1 MLDLRYYKS
10 HTFDDRVWTFLK
22 EQPWPGNVR
31 QLAHAIE
38 RLVLIVKNQT
48 IQVTDVLRVMPRDI
62 VAEERG
68 NPYEAGQ
75 LTDLTY
81 EMIKKMSH
89 EGKSGAAIA
98 KELGISRSTVYR
110 IKRKHEEKG
119 ADDMLNVRL
128 AKDVTGL
135 NSVTTGGT
143 TMNDKGI
150 TIKTGDANRTIT
162 VQDGNVNMGG
172 NKAGA
177 AALAALHPLDFDPD
191 DKWDFAA
198 GYGNYKD
205 ASAVAVGAYYR
216 PNEDT
221 MFNIGGSFGGGENM
235 VNAGVSFKVGQGN
248 HVSTSRVAMAKEIKD
263 LRQNVAN
270 LNAIVNRQSALI
282 DKLTGTNVGMIKD
295 KGNDL
300 FPDVPANHWAYEYVT
315 KLKQAGILTG
325 YPDGNFDG
333 NRMMTRYEF
342 AAIVYRAIMAG
353 AASNPALNQD
363 GTLDKLANE
372 FSSEMK
378 YIRIDTIAKDKNGKP
393 TIERVRV
400 IPDTQH
406 DAQS

>member
-75 LTDLTY
+75 LKDLTY

-191 DKWDFAA
+191 DKWDFVA

-270 LNAIVNRQSALI
+270 LNAIV
-282 DKLTGTNVGMIKD
+282 
-295 KGNDL
+295 
-300 FPDVPANHWAYEYVT
+300 
-315 KLKQAGILTG
+315 
-325 YPDGNFDG
+325 
-333 NRMMTRYEF
+333 
-342 AAIVYRAIMAG
+342 YRAIMAG

>member
-75 LTDLTY
+75 LKDLTY

-282 DKLTGTNVGMIKD
+282 DKLTGTNAGTIQD
-295 KGNDL
+295 TGNDL
-300 FPDVPANHWAYEYVT
+300 FPDVPAT
-315 KLKQAGILTG
+315 TG
-325 YPDGNFDG
+325 LMNTSP
-333 NRMMTRYEF
+333 
-342 AAIVYRAIMAG
+342 
-353 AASNPALNQD
+353 S
-363 GTLDKLANE
+363 
-372 FSSEMK
+372 
-378 YIRIDTIAKDKNGKP
+378 
-393 TIERVRV
+393 
-400 IPDTQH
+400 
-406 DAQS
+406 

>member
-75 LTDLTY
+75 LKDLTY

>member
-10 HTFDDRVWTFLK
+10 HTFDDRGWTFLK

-31 QLAHAIE
+31 PLAHAIE

-75 LTDLTY
+75 LKDLTY

-270 LNAIVNRQSALI
+270 LNAIV
-282 DKLTGTNVGMIKD
+282 
-295 KGNDL
+295 
-300 FPDVPANHWAYEYVT
+300 
-315 KLKQAGILTG
+315 
-325 YPDGNFDG
+325 
-333 NRMMTRYEF
+333 
-342 AAIVYRAIMAG
+342 YRAIMAG

>member
-75 LTDLTY
+75 LKDLTY

-191 DKWDFAA
+191 GKWDFAA

-270 LNAIVNRQSALI
+270 LNAIV
-282 DKLTGTNVGMIKD
+282 
-295 KGNDL
+295 
-300 FPDVPANHWAYEYVT
+300 
-315 KLKQAGILTG
+315 
-325 YPDGNFDG
+325 
-333 NRMMTRYEF
+333 
-342 AAIVYRAIMAG
+342 YRAIMAG

>member
-75 LTDLTY
+75 LKDLTY

-205 ASAVAVGAYYR
+205 ARAVAVGAYYR

>member
-75 LTDLTY
+75 LKDLTY

-270 LNAIVNRQSALI
+270 LNAIV
-282 DKLTGTNVGMIKD
+282 
-295 KGNDL
+295 
-300 FPDVPANHWAYEYVT
+300 
-315 KLKQAGILTG
+315 
-325 YPDGNFDG
+325 
-333 NRMMTRYEF
+333 
-342 AAIVYRAIMAG
+342 YRAIMAG

-406 DAQS
+406 DAHS

>member
-75 LTDLTY
+75 LKDLTY

-110 IKRKHEEKG
+110 IKRKHEEKS

-143 TMNDKGI
+143 TMNDKDI

-248 HVSTSRVAMAKEIKD
+248 HVSTSRVAMAKEMKVM
-263 LRQNVAN
+263 RQHMAE
-270 LNAIVNRQSALI
+270 QDALI
-282 DKLTGTNVGMIKD
+282 AKLQSMHGMAVDSAKST
-295 KGNDL
+295 L
-300 FPDVPANHWAYEYVT
+300 FPDVAENHWAYKYVT
-315 KLKQAGILTG
+315 TLAKKGILEG
-325 YPDGNFDG
+325 YPDGEFKGD
-333 NRMMTRYEF
+333 RMMTRYEF
-342 AAIVYRAIMAG
+342 AAIVYRIVESG
-353 AASNPALNQD
+353 VGSTDPELS
-363 GTLDKLANE
+363 KLVKE
-372 FSSEMK
+372 FSPELQ
-378 YIRIDTIAKDKNGKP
+378 YIRIDTIQKDHNGKP

-400 IPDTQH
+400 IS
-406 DAQS
+406 DAK

>member
-75 LTDLTY
+75 LKDLTY

-221 MFNIGGSFGGGENM
+221 MFNIGGGENM